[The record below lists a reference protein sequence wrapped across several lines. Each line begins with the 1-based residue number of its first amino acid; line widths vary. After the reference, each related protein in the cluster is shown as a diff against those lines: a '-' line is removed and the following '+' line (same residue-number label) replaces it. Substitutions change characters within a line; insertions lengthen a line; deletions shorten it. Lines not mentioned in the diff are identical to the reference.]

1 MSNAP
6 ATATPVRVPTGRW
19 AVDPSH
25 SSVEFQVK
33 HLGIA
38 NVRGYFANFGGT
50 VEIGEDLASAKVHG
64 TVDAGS
70 IDTNDEGRDAHLRSP
85 DFFDVG
91 QYPDISFKST
101 EITPTGDETFEITG
115 DLTMHGVTRPLKL
128 EAEITGTEQDPYGND
143 RVALEVTGQLN
154 RSDYGMTFNQVLGSG
169 NALVS
174 DRVKLRLDVSAIK
187 QY

>member
-1 MSNAP
+1 MTN
-6 ATATPVRVPTGRW
+6 ATATPTRTPVPTGRW

-25 SSVEFQVK
+25 SSIEFQVK

-38 NVRGYFANFGGT
+38 SVRGHFANFGGT
-50 VEIGEDLASAKVHG
+50 LEIGEDLASAKAYG

-70 IDTNDEGRDAHLRSP
+70 VDTNDEARDAHLRSP
-85 DFFDVG
+85 DFFDVER
-91 QYPDISFKST
+91 YPEIRFESR
-101 EITPTGDETFEITG
+101 EITPKGDETFEITG
-115 DLTMHGVTRPLKL
+115 DLTMHGESHELKL

-143 RVALEVTGQLN
+143 RVGLEITGQLN
-154 RSDYGMTFNQVLGSG
+154 RGDYGMTFNQVLGSG

-174 DRVKLRLDVSAIK
+174 DKVKLQLDISAIK